1 MTQIVTPRAPGKIGE
16 AATPEEVMEYLA
28 QLGEWLTS
36 RRQELAVIDTAILR
50 SPDRA
55 ALTNDIA
62 LALSVWQAIK
72 NRYDALLGA
81 WDSGRVAQTELL
93 EISTLIWGRMETSDK
108 QGPEQLRSTAMSL
121 PEACRMSDA
130 LTSQLRTKLA
140 VGPNAAAFTARV
152 AGLRAQLDRIRD
164 QIAHEPPAQQPNAQ
178 QILDRFAA
186 RLATV
191 SDKVARGGDVGG
203 MLSALEVDAARFER
217 DLIVT
222 QGKRRE
228 NLAKLNQA
236 RARRAE
242 LEDREG
248 QLAELVARCARIV
261 TPTPN
266 YAVPNVAAL
275 GAVPNTPGELDRYLA
290 KLDQVTRAMD
300 VVHTAYTKAIQ
311 DRDEL
316 ELALQ
321 GLRLK
326 QAAADDT
333 AARVGDLAAEVL
345 SYRPCPVPV
354 AAHLVD
360 AYREAL
366 HLGLRTDLA

>member
-1 MTQIVTPRAPGKIGE
+1 METAIPQAPGKIGE
-16 AATPEEVMEYLA
+16 AATPEQVMTYLG
-28 QLGEWLTS
+28 QLGDWLTN
-36 RRQELAVIDTAILR
+36 RRQELSAIDTAILR

-55 ALTNDIA
+55 ALTGDITLA
-62 LALSVWQAIK
+62 LAVWQAIK
-72 NRYDALLGA
+72 NRYDSLLAA
-81 WDSGRVAQTELL
+81 WDSGRVAEAELL
-93 EISTLIWGRMETSDK
+93 EISMLIWGRLDTSDK
-108 QGPEQLRSTAMSL
+108 SGPEQLQSMAMSL

-140 VGPNAAAFTARV
+140 VGPNTAAFTARV
-152 AGLRAQLDRIRD
+152 SGLRAQLERIRD
-164 QIAHEPPAQQPNAQ
+164 QIALEPPGQRANAED
-178 QILDRFAA
+178 IRARFES

-191 SDKVARGGDVGG
+191 TDKISRGGDVGG

-228 NLAKLNQA
+228 NVAKLHKA
-236 RARRAE
+236 RERLAE
-242 LEDREG
+242 LEEREDR
-248 QLAELVARCARIV
+248 LRDLVTRCVQTV

-266 YAVPNVAAL
+266 YAVPNAAAL
-275 GAVPNTPGELDRYLA
+275 GPVPNTPGELDAYLT

-300 VVHTAYTKAIQ
+300 VVHTSYTKAMQ
-311 DRDEL
+311 DRDQL

-326 QAAADDT
+326 QPQAADGT
-333 AARVGDLAAEVL
+333 AQQVGDLAAAVL
-345 SYRPCPVPV
+345 AQRPCPVQV
-354 AAHLVD
+354 AEHLVA

-366 HLGLRTDLA
+366 QTGNQT